1 MNPTSAALI
10 MHIDLEIAETLV
22 LTALA
27 LFADMHLPQTSELVS
42 ELADTAYLQTLL
54 QQPQRSWPEL
64 IDSLE
69 QQLPRLPGTLGQVV
83 RDYQLNAADFF
94 LLSLCGVLESHHQ
107 AVLLIGLL
115 QQPQQPRPELHLCC
129 AICHRLF
136 KRAYTPLDILQ
147 HPLVLAGFI
156 SLQGDE
162 PLPLRQLQMKPQLWQ
177 VINGKTLDWSAC
189 RPLAMPDQSI
199 LAEALQQRSQQW
211 LSLISQGHIRGLIV
225 RGQQANCLLLAGQL
239 AYQLGFKPVVI
250 DLSVSQDKQIGIVA
264 RYGNWLPIIKPDLG
278 PGEHWALPDTLRNR
292 PCLIVLGR
300 DGSIDASSMLEVE
313 VMGLPLEQRQALWQ
327 QLLPGFDSSAVAES
341 AHLSAPSIISIAEQA
356 SLQAMQKSEQLTNH
370 HLLHARFLETSEQ
383 LKLLAQPVERY
394 VDDSMLILPE
404 ALSQQLQHLI
414 LRCRRREIMHQGLGP
429 TFDSAKNDGVRALFI
444 GESGTGKTLAASF
457 LASSLDAPLYRLD
470 LAAVMNKYIGE
481 TEKNLSLML
490 DHAADQDVI
499 LLLDEADALFGK
511 RSDGGEAGERFAN
524 MLTNFLLTRIEQHPG
539 IILLTSNSQS
549 RIDKAFMRRLD
560 AVLEFPIPDLAQRRQ
575 LWLSHLGKRSP
586 DEAFVNL
593 LAQYCELPGGYI
605 RNVVLNAAVLEDG
618 QLARQAI
625 LQSLAWEY
633 KKLGRQLPPQ
643 LDRFRGQ

>member
-1 MNPTSAALI
+1 MNRSQTTLI

-27 LFADMHLPQTSELVS
+27 LFADMHLPQSPALVT
-42 ELADTAYLQTLL
+42 ELADTSYLQTLL
-54 QQPQRSWPEL
+54 QQPQRSWTEL
-64 IDSLE
+64 IDNLE

-83 RDYQLNAADFF
+83 RDYQLHVADFF

-107 AVLLIGLL
+107 TVLLIGLL
-115 QQPQQPRPELHLCC
+115 QQSQQLRPELHLCC

-147 HPLVLAGFI
+147 HPLVEAGFI

-162 PLPLRQLQMKPQLWQ
+162 PLPLRQLQMQPKLWQ
-177 VINGKTLDWSAC
+177 VINGKTLDWSGC
-189 RPLAMPDQSI
+189 RPLVLPDQAI

-211 LSLISQGHIRGLIV
+211 LKLMTQGHIRGLIL
-225 RGQQANCLLLAGQL
+225 RGLQANGLLLAGQL
-239 AYQLGFKPVVI
+239 AYQLGLKPVVI
-250 DLSVSQDKQIGIVA
+250 DLSVCQEKQIAIVA
-264 RYGNWLPIIKPDLG
+264 RYGNWLPIIKPVLG
-278 PGEHWALPDTLRNR
+278 PGEHWTLPDVLRDR
-292 PCLIVLGR
+292 LCMIVLGR
-300 DGSIDASSMLEVE
+300 DGSIDASGMLEVD
-313 VMGLPLEQRQALWQ
+313 VMGLPLVQRQVLWQ
-327 QLLPGFDSSAVAES
+327 QLLPGFDSRAVAES

-356 SLQAMQKSEQLTNH
+356 SLQALQKSEPLTNQ
-370 HLLHARFLETSEQ
+370 HLLHARFLETAEQ

-394 VDDSMLILPE
+394 VDDSMLILPA
-404 ALSQQLQHLI
+404 ALNQQLQHLI
-414 LRCRRREIMHQGLGP
+414 LRCRRRESMHQGLGP
-429 TFDSAKNDGVRALFI
+429 TFDSAIHGGVRALFI

-457 LASSLDAPLYRLD
+457 LASSLNAPLYRLD

-490 DHAADQDVI
+490 DQAADQDVV

-511 RSDGGEAGERFAN
+511 RSDGGEVGERFAN

-539 IILLTSNSQS
+539 IIILTSNSQS

-560 AVLEFPIPDLAQRRQ
+560 AVLEFPLPDVEYRRQ
-575 LWLSHLGKRSP
+575 LWLNHLGQRSP

-618 QLARQAI
+618 PLTRQAI
-625 LQSLAWEY
+625 LQALAWEY
-633 KKLGRQLPPQ
+633 QKLGRQMPPQ